1 MAKPHFLIIAGPIG
15 SGKSSFAEQF
25 GVLFKAPSVDVEA
38 IRHDLKRKPDYSEV
52 EGKLA
57 HKVALMMLRTFMS
70 SGYPLL
76 AVGGE
81 TFAERQKWRVMAE
94 RAGYK
99 TTVIW
104 LQVDTPTLKRRFTE
118 RMKAEGLQP
127 DVFTS
132 AMKEIELPENHER
145 ALFVSGKHVFSTQL
159 RSVLEK
165 LTAK

>member
-15 SGKSSFAEQF
+15 SGKSTFAEQF
-25 GVLFKAPSVDVEA
+25 SVLFKAPLVDVEA

-57 HKVALMMLRTFMS
+57 RKVAHMMLRTFMS

-99 TTVIW
+99 TTIVW
-104 LQVDTPTLKRRFTE
+104 LQVDQPTLKRRFTE
-118 RMKAEGLQP
+118 RMKDEGLKS
-127 DVFTS
+127 DIYTS
-132 AMKEIELPENHER
+132 AVKEIELPQPQER
-145 ALFVSGKHVFSTQL
+145 ALFISGKHVFSTQV

-165 LTAK
+165 LTGK